1 LTRTQPILVPTPNQL
16 RVENKKVETTKYREQ
31 KSPVM
36 PHVDTYLELIQ
47 YTLEQQR
54 REKDEEEARLEQERD
69 EMYARFQQE
78 IDRQR
83 EYE

>member
-1 LTRTQPILVPTPNQL
+1 MPTPKQL
-16 RVENKKVETTKYREQ
+16 QVEKKNVEAPKYREQ
-31 KSPVM
+31 ESPSM

-54 REKDEEEARLEQERD
+54 REKDEEEARLEKERD
-69 EMYARFQQE
+69 EMYMRFQQE

-83 EYE
+83 EYD